1 MEGGFFLFCFL
12 GRGKRREVKFA
23 EDVQFFSFILRTIG
37 NRGVFFEFLSF
48 WFSMGEE
55 WWSDLKERRR

>member
-1 MEGGFFLFCFL
+1 MDFFYFVFWGQGK
-12 GRGKRREVKFA
+12 GRGVKFA

>member
-1 MEGGFFLFCFL
+1 M
-12 GRGKRREVKFA
+12 KFA